1 MTTIAFRAIAL
12 AASLVLAG
20 CLGPGTPEEQIQA
33 IEELQTKNL
42 PVTPDQKTKLEAHIN
57 KGREA
62 LAAGNKEQ
70 AGEELGKAL
79 AILKIA
85 EDAAIF
91 NKAD

>member
-1 MTTIAFRAIAL
+1 MTRGMRAVAL
-12 AASLVLAG
+12 AASLALAG
-20 CLGPGTPEEQIQA
+20 CLGPGTPEEQLKEIEVLQA
-33 IEELQTKNL
+33 KDFPLTDKQKSGLEENIT
-42 PVTPDQKTKLEAHIN
+42 

-70 AGEELGKAL
+70 AGEAFAAAL

-85 EDAAIF
+85 EDTDLF